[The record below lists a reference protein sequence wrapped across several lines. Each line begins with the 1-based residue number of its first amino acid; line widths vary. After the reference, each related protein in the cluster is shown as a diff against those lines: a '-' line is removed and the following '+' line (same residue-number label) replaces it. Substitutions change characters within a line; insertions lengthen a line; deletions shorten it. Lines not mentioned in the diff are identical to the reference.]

1 MKNFIKLSIALII
14 VSFIFGSKP
23 NHTPQGEADVET
35 NCCSHK
41 STCTKNEKMYLPK
54 CTVLVK
60 PLGDVDY
67 SDLTDAVKV
76 IQEFYGWDAYIGR
89 KVDLTSD
96 LFISGS
102 DIVNADVCL
111 GKFYSEQKIVYV
123 LEKRMWSKGEYVKGY
138 AAKSGGTVFVRGDKS
153 ILRETLIHEIGH
165 TLGLSHCSDLSC
177 IMSVNNDAYE
187 TGKFCNNCKR
197 QINFYD

>member
-1 MKNFIKLSIALII
+1 MKNFIKLSIALIV

-23 NHTPQGEADVET
+23 NHTPQGETDVET

-60 PLGDVDY
+60 PLGDVDH
-67 SDLTDAVKV
+67 SDLTDAVSV

-89 KVDLTSD
+89 KAELTSD

-102 DIVNADVCL
+102 DIVNAETCL
-111 GKFYSEQKIVYV
+111 GRFYSTERVVYIID
-123 LEKRMWSKGEYVKGY
+123 KRMWAKGTHVKGY
-138 AAKSGGTVFVRGDKS
+138 AAKTGGTVFVKGDKS
-153 ILRETLIHEIGH
+153 TLRETLIHEIGH

-177 IMSVNNDAYE
+177 IMAINNDAYE